1 MRIERSLVCWLI
13 SSCAAWASEPLVDE
27 FLPRVVKVMGLP
39 MTRKVTVKRVS
50 RAEAEQI
57 LRSEV
62 DVKAAAQLGEALLA
76 IGLLPAGTKLELLAP
91 DFNRQNVA
99 GFYDLR
105 AHTLFLIADQSD
117 EALRPI
123 IAHELAHAVQDA
135 NVDLLSKMKGSE
147 DATLAF
153 TAVLEGQAQATA
165 ALVMAGW
172 LEDRHV
178 VVEGMAELLSDTTA
192 RSAAEA
198 ADQAPVPWLGLQ
210 LRFPSVAGR
219 ALVAA
224 LATPEDLIARGLLSK
239 PPGSTAEVMTPSRTA
254 APLAGELQLTRL
266 IPGAKPSVATTLG
279 RAQLELLGEGLGKG
293 WRGDR
298 LESVRVGK
306 KRVTV
311 WSVVF
316 ETETQAMVFAEVVKG
331 ERAGAVVA
339 LMVGTRSEVVKQRAL
354 RAFVR

>member
-1 MRIERSLVCWLI
+1 MRIERWLWWCLI
-13 SSCAAWASEPLVDE
+13 SGAAFGAEPLVDE
-27 FLPRVVKVMGLP
+27 LLPRVVKVMGLP

-57 LRSEV
+57 LRREV
-62 DVKAAAQLGEALLA
+62 DVKAAARLGEALLA
-76 IGLLPAGTKLELLAP
+76 IGLLPAGTTLETLAP
-91 DFNRQNVA
+91 DFNRQNVS

-105 AHTLFLIADQSD
+105 EHTLFLLADQSD
-117 EALRPI
+117 EAQRPI

-135 NVDLLSKMKGSE
+135 NVELLAKLKGSE
-147 DATLAF
+147 DAVLAF

-172 LEDRHV
+172 LEDQHV
-178 VVEGMAELLSDTTA
+178 AVEGMAGLLSDTTA

-210 LRFPSVAGR
+210 LRFPYVAGR
-219 ALVAA
+219 ALVMAA
-224 LATPEDLIARGLLSK
+224 ATPGDPIARGLLLK
-239 PPGSTAEVMTPSRTA
+239 PPASTAEVMTPSRTA
-254 APLAGELQLTRL
+254 APLTGELQLTRL

-279 RAQLELLGEGLGKG
+279 RAQLELLGGGLGEG

-306 KRVTV
+306 KLVVV
-311 WSVVF
+311 WSVAF
-316 ETETQAMVFAEVVKG
+316 ATQAQAIAFAEVVKG
-331 ERAGAVVA
+331 ERDGSVVA
-339 LMVGTRSEVVKQRAL
+339 VLVGTRSEAVKQRAL

>member
-1 MRIERSLVCWLI
+1 MRIELGLACWLI
-13 SSCAAWASEPLVDE
+13 SASAWAAEPLVDE

-50 RAEAEQI
+50 RTEAEQI
-57 LRSEV
+57 LKREV
-62 DVKAAAQLGEALLA
+62 DVKAAARLGEALLA
-76 IGLLPAGTKLELLAP
+76 IGLLPAGTRLENLAP
-91 DFNRQNVA
+91 DFNQQNVA

-105 AHTLFLIADQSD
+105 EHTLFLIADQSD

-172 LEDRHV
+172 LADHHV
-178 VVEGMAELLSDTTA
+178 AVEGMAGLLSDTTA
-192 RSAAEA
+192 LSAAEA

-210 LRFPSVAGR
+210 LRFPYVAGR
-219 ALVAA
+219 ALIEAS
-224 LATPEDLIARGLLSK
+224 ATPDDPIARGLLQK
-239 PPGSTAEVMTPSRTA
+239 PPASTAEVMTPSRTA
-254 APLAGELQLTRL
+254 APLAGDLQLTRL
-266 IPGAKPSVATTLG
+266 IPGAKASVATTLG
-279 RAQLELLGEGLGKG
+279 RAQLELLGDGLGEG

-298 LESVRVGK
+298 LESVCVGT
-306 KRVTV
+306 RLVTV
-311 WSVVF
+311 WSVAF
-316 ETETQAMVFAEVVKG
+316 ATEAQAIAFAEVVKG
-331 ERAGAVVA
+331 EREGAVVA
-339 LMVGTRSEVVKQRAL
+339 LLVGTRNEAVKNRAL

>member
-1 MRIERSLVCWLI
+1 MRIELGLLCGLI
-13 SSCAAWASEPLVDE
+13 SAGTAWGAEPLVDE

-57 LRSEV
+57 LRREV
-62 DVKAAAQLGEALLA
+62 DVKAAARLGEALVA
-76 IGLLPAGTKLELLAP
+76 IGLLPAGTKLENLAP
-91 DFNRQNVA
+91 DFNQQHVA

-105 AHTLFLIADQSD
+105 EHTLFLIADQSD

-135 NVDLLSKMKGSE
+135 NVELLSKLQGSE

-178 VVEGMAELLSDTTA
+178 AVEGMAELLSDTTA

-210 LRFPSVAGR
+210 LRFPYVAGR

-224 LATPEDLIARGLLSK
+224 LATPENPIARHLLFT
-239 PPGSTAEVMTPSRTA
+239 PPASTAEVMTPSRTA
-254 APLAGELQLTRL
+254 APLVGDLQLTRL
-266 IPGAKPSVATTLG
+266 IPGAKASVATTVG

-298 LESVRVGK
+298 LESVHVGK

-316 ETETQAMVFAEVVKG
+316 ETETQAIAFAEVVKG

-339 LMVGTRSEVVKQRAL
+339 LLVGTRSDVVKRRAL